1 MSPPPSPTPPPPPP
15 VSDAELEVLKVL
27 WSRGSGTVRDVEA
40 DLHRGRGRGGRGG
53 GGGRSRRRPWAY
65 NTVLTL
71 LSRLRDKGYVASDA
85 SGEGAA
91 LVFRPT
97 VSRDQ
102 LLRHG
107 LSDLAD
113 RICDGTASPLVHAL
127 VQGQRF
133 SPQEIA
139 DFRRLL
145 DQLESKE

>member
-53 GGGRSRRRPWAY
+53 GGGRSRRRP
-65 NTVLTL
+65 
-71 LSRLRDKGYVASDA
+71 SRLRDKGYVASDA

-145 DQLESKE
+145 DELESKE

>member
-1 MSPPPSPTPPPPPP
+1 MSPPPSANFPPPPPP

-27 WSRGSGTVRDVEA
+27 WSRGAGTVREVEA
-40 DLHRGRGRGGRGG
+40 DLHRGRGRGRGMK
-53 GGGRSRRRPWAY
+53 RRRPWAY
-65 NTVLTL
+65 NTLLTL

-139 DFRRLL
+139 QFRRLL
-145 DQLESKE
+145 DELERKE